1 MSGSVRDDA
10 DLLYQKPSV
19 ACPSDDHPPASDV
32 AVSRLAT
39 GYIVWPASD
48 SNLFTEHRSF
58 VQDMSSWQAICR
70 PSW

>member
-10 DLLYQKPSV
+10 DLLDQKPSV
-19 ACPSDDHPPASDV
+19 ACPSDDHPPASYV

-39 GYIVWPASD
+39 GYIVWPAPD
-48 SNLFTEHRSF
+48 SNLLTAQRSF
-58 VQDMSSWQAICR
+58 VQDMASRHAICR